1 MDPQATWNEMLE
13 AVSLRDWEEA
23 GERAESL
30 LGWMRR
36 GGVPPQTAEIVQ
48 LRQWNR
54 PMAEFGCLLTL
65 QLVKSARAR
74 QKRKG

>member
-36 GGVPPQTAEIVQ
+36 GGVPPQTVGIVQ
-48 LRQWNR
+48 HRQWNR

-65 QLVKSARAR
+65 QLLKTARAR
-74 QKRKG
+74 RNRKG